1 MEVVSTCTE
10 EGGGG
15 RLDVPTTM
23 LAKGIHWTKV
33 VQISC
38 ALSFETK
45 ASPCMFL
52 ACSGFVVREVTSPL
66 HLPCDLWDWSPVLPL
81 SHFIHA
87 ETKSKSCR
95 KICRRTQSVLVAQLC
110 QTLQDPIDCSPS
122 GLCPWN
128 SPARILEW
136 VAIPFSRGSSQ
147 RRE

>member
-10 EGGGG
+10 EGGVEGWVSYHHAGQGG
-15 RLDVPTTM
+15 S
-23 LAKGIHWTKV
+23 AGTKV

-52 ACSGFVVREVTSPL
+52 ACSGFVVREVTSL
-66 HLPCDLWDWSPVLPL
+66 HLLCDLWDWSPVLPV

-95 KICRRTQSVLVAQLC
+95 KICRRTQSVLVAQSC
-110 QTLQDPIDCSPS
+110 QTFKTP
-122 GLCPWN
+122 
-128 SPARILEW
+128 
-136 VAIPFSRGSSQ
+136 
-147 RRE
+147 